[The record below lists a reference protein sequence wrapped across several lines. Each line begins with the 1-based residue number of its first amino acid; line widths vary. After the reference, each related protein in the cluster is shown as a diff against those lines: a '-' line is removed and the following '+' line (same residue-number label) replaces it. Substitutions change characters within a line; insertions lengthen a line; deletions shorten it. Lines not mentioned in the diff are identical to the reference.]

1 MRKIAVLLKENV
13 ETLGKKGEVVQISD
27 GYARNFIVRKGFGV
41 ILDEKSKKS
50 YDEKVAVER
59 KKLEKS
65 EQRAIELKN
74 DLEANLKLVFKE
86 RAGQEGKLFG
96 AITTDRIL
104 TEILKIRTIQG
115 IDKKKLVLDEPIK
128 TLGQHHV
135 DIKLYQGVLAKITIE
150 VEELKE

>member
-74 DLEANLKLVFKE
+74 DLEA
-86 RAGQEGKLFG
+86 
-96 AITTDRIL
+96 DR
-104 TEILKIRTIQG
+104 KS
-115 IDKKKLVLDEPIK
+115 V
-128 TLGQHHV
+128 V
-135 DIKLYQGVLAKITIE
+135 
-150 VEELKE
+150 

>member
-13 ETLGKKGEVVQISD
+13 DTLGKKGEVVQISD
-27 GYARNFIVRKGFGV
+27 GYARNYIVRKGFGV

-65 EQRAIELKN
+65 EQRAVELKN
-74 DLEANLKLVFKE
+74 ELEANVKLVFKE

-104 TEILKIRTIQG
+104 SEIVKLRTIQG
-115 IDKKKLVLDEPIK
+115 LDKKKLVLEEPIK

-135 DIKLYQGVLAKITIE
+135 DIKLYHGVVAKISIE

>member
-1 MRKIAVLLKENV
+1 MRKIAVLLKDNV

-74 DLEANLKLVFKE
+74 DLEANVKLVFKE

-104 TEILKIRTIQG
+104 AEIVKIRPIQG
-115 IDKKKLVLDEPIK
+115 IDKKKLVLEEPIK

-135 DIKLYQGVLAKITIE
+135 EVKLYHGVVAKISIE

>member
-1 MRKIAVLLKENV
+1 MRKIAVLLKDNV
-13 ETLGKKGEVVQISD
+13 ENLGKKGEVVQISD
-27 GYARNFIVRKGFGV
+27 GYARNYIVRKGFGV

-50 YDEKVAVER
+50 YDEKIAIER

-65 EQRAIELKN
+65 EQRATELKN
-74 DLEANLKLVFKE
+74 DLEANLKLVFTE

-96 AITTDRIL
+96 AITSERIL
-104 TEILKIRTIQG
+104 TEITKLRTIPG
-115 IDKKKLVLDEPIK
+115 LDKKKLVLEEPIK

-135 DIKLYQGVLAKITIE
+135 GLKLYHGVTANISIE

>member
-1 MRKIAVLLKENV
+1 MRKIAVLLKDNV
-13 ETLGKKGEVVQISD
+13 ENLGKKGEVVQISD
-27 GYARNFIVRKGFGV
+27 GYARNYIVRKGFGV

-50 YDEKVAVER
+50 YDDKVAVER

-65 EQRAIELKN
+65 EQRATELKN
-74 DLEANLKLVFKE
+74 DLEANLKLVFTE

-96 AITTDRIL
+96 AITTERIL
-104 TEILKIRTIQG
+104 SEITKLRSIPG
-115 IDKKKLVLDEPIK
+115 LDKKKLVLEEPIK

-135 DIKLYQGVLAKITIE
+135 GVKLYHGVTATIPIE